1 MRKKILSIILTTTM
15 VLGLIPCIPC
25 VKQVKAES
33 SWKLV
38 WSDEFDGDSLNT
50 NVWTRE
56 TGGSDGGGW
65 GNNELQYYTDRTENS
80 YVSDGTLKI
89 VAKRENYSNCRFTS
103 ARLKT
108 AGKKSFKYGRMEA
121 RIKVNGG
128 NQDGVW
134 PAFWMMGDDG
144 TSWPW

>member
-89 VAKRENYSNCRFTS
+89 VAKE
-103 ARLKT
+103 KT
-108 AGKKSFKYGRMEA
+108 TV
-121 RIKVNGG
+121 IV
-128 NQDGVW
+128 DLHLHV
-134 PAFWMMGDDG
+134 
-144 TSWPW
+144 

>member
-50 NVWTRE
+50 DVWTRE
-56 TGGSDGGGW
+56 TGGSGW
-65 GNNELQYYTDRTENS
+65 GNNELQYYTDRTDNS

-89 VAKRENYSNCRFTS
+89 VAKRENYSNCRIYICT
-103 ARLKT
+103 
-108 AGKKSFKYGRMEA
+108 FKNSR
-121 RIKVNGG
+121 
-128 NQDGVW
+128 
-134 PAFWMMGDDG
+134 
-144 TSWPW
+144 

>member
-50 NVWTRE
+50 
-56 TGGSDGGGW
+56 DGMRIA
-65 GNNELQYYTDRTENS
+65 ELVHEDR
-80 YVSDGTLKI
+80 
-89 VAKRENYSNCRFTS
+89 
-103 ARLKT
+103 
-108 AGKKSFKYGRMEA
+108 
-121 RIKVNGG
+121 
-128 NQDGVW
+128 Q
-134 PAFWMMGDDG
+134 
-144 TSWPW
+144 

>member
-56 TGGSDGGGW
+56 TGGSDETM
-65 GNNELQYYTDRTENS
+65 NFSIIQT
-80 YVSDGTLKI
+80 VQKI
-89 VAKRENYSNCRFTS
+89 HMYQ
-103 ARLKT
+103 
-108 AGKKSFKYGRMEA
+108 MEH
-121 RIKVNGG
+121 
-128 NQDGVW
+128 
-134 PAFWMMGDDG
+134 
-144 TSWPW
+144 